1 MAKPPDQI
9 RAHIEALR
17 ASFAAALAGKLAE
30 LESTAHAIEP
40 QSSPAEIR
48 SALSTLGALSHQ
60 LAGSASTLGF
70 LRLGEAAGE
79 LELMCESL
87 LDRESVLSSEQC
99 AEVHR
104 LLTTLKTFA
113 EAGADS
119 PDTMQPRGRFWLFGG
134 PTKQYAWRFSGRDR
148 GKSG

>member
-1 MAKPPDQI
+1 MFAKPARASMAEPPDRI
-9 RAHIEALR
+9 RAQIEALR
-17 ASFAAALAGKLAE
+17 ASFVAALAGKLTD
-30 LESTAHAIEP
+30 LEAVAHAIGSR
-40 QSSPAEIR
+40 SSPAEIR
-48 SALSTLGALSHQ
+48 SALATLGALAHQ

-87 LDRESVLSSEQC
+87 LKRKTVLSMGQC

-119 PDTMQPRGRFWLFGG
+119 PDTTQSHG
-134 PTKQYAWRFSGRDR
+134 PPPV
-148 GKSG
+148 

>member
-1 MAKPPDQI
+1 MTEPPDEI
-9 RAHIEALR
+9 RAEIEALR
-17 ASFAAALAGKLAE
+17 ASFVAALAGKLSG
-30 LESTAHAIEP
+30 LEAAAQTIEP

-48 SALSTLGALSHQ
+48 SALETLGALTHKLS
-60 LAGSASTLGF
+60 GSAGTLGF

-87 LDRESVLSSEQC
+87 LDRESVVSTEQC

-104 LLTTLKTFA
+104 LLSTLKTFA

-119 PDTMQPRGRFWLFGG
+119 PDSTQSHG
-134 PTKQYAWRFSGRDR
+134 PAPV
-148 GKSG
+148 